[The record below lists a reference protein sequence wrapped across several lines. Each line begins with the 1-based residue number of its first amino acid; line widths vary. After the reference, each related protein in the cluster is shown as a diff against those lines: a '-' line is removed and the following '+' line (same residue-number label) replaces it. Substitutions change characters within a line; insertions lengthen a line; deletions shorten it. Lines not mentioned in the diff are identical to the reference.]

1 MNKPALNK
9 LNDLFSTHGKLMN
22 ERQDREFFALWEY
35 AISGKDVAERFALL
49 KSELMEKSRD
59 EGFKKNFP
67 TRPQQPK
74 LNGFQQAAVKAG
86 LDPATP
92 GLERMSFAEMQSLA
106 EQQQRARIE
115 PLRQQNSRFYRS
127 GLGIDAAG
135 NVIRRR

>member
-1 MNKPALNK
+1 MNKGALNR

-22 ERQDREFFALWEY
+22 ERQDREFFELWEH
-35 AISGKDVAERFALL
+35 AINGKDVAERFALL
-49 KSELMEKSRD
+49 KSELLEKGRD

-67 TRPQQPK
+67 TKPQQPK

-115 PLRQQNSRFYRS
+115 PLRQQNSAFYR
-127 GLGIDAAG
+127 GGMALDANG
-135 NVIRRR
+135 NLVKRC